1 MANELTTF
9 DYDGFAANLLTA
21 AYDGFVTL
29 QRHHPQ
35 EEFYVYGFY
44 ASPTYSHLFASAN
57 SEAAL
62 TRTARAYIKQDRGR
76 GWYAG
81 LNETDV
87 RVLLRNIA
95 TDWEYHCFSADMG
108 SFDAVSAAFGA
119 GARWYE
125 RVLHR
130 ERRLDED
137 EAWDIMRAYLAR
149 MRGICAAVLSTLD
162 QQGVFGDGATRKAS
176 VLTLMV
182 GEATLEER
190 LHWAAQLN
198 PPDVVARYA
207 VELEAAST
215 IGAIVAANMQNGLF
229 TDKK

>member
-1 MANELTTF
+1 MPDELTNF

-29 QRHHPQ
+29 QRHQPH
-35 EEFYVYGFY
+35 ESFYVYAFY
-44 ASPTYSHLFASAN
+44 ASPMYSHLFASAN

-62 TRTARAYIKQDRGR
+62 TRTARAYMKQDRGR

-87 RVLLRNIA
+87 RVLLRNLA
-95 TDWEYHCFSADMG
+95 ADWEYHCFSADMPAFNAA
-108 SFDAVSAAFGA
+108 SHAFGA

-125 RVLHR
+125 RMVHR
-130 ERRLDED
+130 ERRLAED
-137 EAWDIMRAYLAR
+137 EAWDVLRAYLAR
-149 MRGICAAVLSTLD
+149 MRGICAAVLSMLD
-162 QQGVFGDGATRKAS
+162 QQGVFGDAAARKAC

-190 LHWAAQLN
+190 LYWAAQLN
-198 PPDVVARYA
+198 PPDVVTRYA

-215 IGAIVAANMQNGLF
+215 IGAIVAANMQSGLF
-229 TDKK
+229 TDK

>member
-1 MANELTTF
+1 MADELTTF
-9 DYDGFAANLLTA
+9 DYDGFAANLLSA
-21 AYDGFVTL
+21 AYDGFVSL

-35 EEFYVYGFY
+35 ESFYVYAFY
-44 ASPTYSHLFASAN
+44 ASPTYAHLFASAN

-62 TRTARAYIKQDRGR
+62 TRSARAYIKQDRGR

-81 LNETDV
+81 LNEMDV
-87 RVLLRNIA
+87 RVLLRNLA
-95 TDWEYHCFSADMG
+95 ADWEYHCFSADMPAFQAA
-108 SFDAVSAAFGA
+108 SHAFGA

-125 RVLHR
+125 RVVHR
-130 ERRLDED
+130 ERILAED

-149 MRGICAAVLSTLD
+149 IRGICAAVLSTLD
-162 QQGVFGDGATRKAS
+162 QQGVFGDANSRKAS

-182 GEATLEER
+182 GEAPLEER

-198 PPDVVARYA
+198 PPDVVTRYA

-229 TDKK
+229 TGKD